1 MGSILRAMIVGFA
14 GILLMLPVWAN
25 ADTEQGI
32 AWLISVQNGD
42 GSWGQEPS
50 KVAATSE
57 ALAALRHHGLDAGI
71 FYLRGLAWLAN
82 AKTDSTDAL
91 ARKTLA
97 LEESGIDTG
106 SMDLA
111 GTLKAYREEWNV

>member
-42 GSWGQEPS
+42 GSWGQDPT

-57 ALAALRHHGLDAGI
+57 VLGAFRHQGLDQSV
-71 FYLRGLAWLAN
+71 FYLRALAWLAKIKIIEDN
-82 AKTDSTDAL
+82 WGHHL
-91 ARKTLA
+91 A
-97 LEESGIDTG
+97 DPCQ
-106 SMDLA
+106 
-111 GTLKAYREEWNV
+111 